1 MLNDSTLVEND
12 HLKTFNLSFLK
23 LIRKGTNFKRC
34 RGRRIMAITPASQAG
49 DEGSIPFARSN

>member
-23 LIRKGTNFKRC
+23 LTNKVTNF
-34 RGRRIMAITPASQAG
+34 
-49 DEGSIPFARSN
+49 N